1 MPVVVE
7 ICCKCVKLQFLATLA
22 GFLRRKTDFF
32 QGEWEQ
38 LMLDIFDAEHK
49 IWKKELEGKQAPPK
63 PVTKQPDVI
72 PKAKTNE
79 EHSEPGPSSAD
90 APVET
95 SKAIEEDEDE
105 KEKGKLLPN
114 SGNGCNL
121 DSYRWTQTLQE
132 VEIHVPLNFPT
143 AVKPRDVAVKIGR
156 RTLTAGLK
164 NQPPII
170 QGELCADVKVEEC
183 VWVIPDGKQLTI
195 NLEKVNQMNWWD
207 RLVATDP
214 QISTRKI
221 NPAPSKLSDLEG
233 ETRSLVEKMMY
244 DQRQKEMGLPTSDEQ
259 KKQDVLQK

>member
-1 MPVVVE
+1 
-7 ICCKCVKLQFLATLA
+7 
-22 GFLRRKTDFF
+22 
-32 QGEWEQ
+32 
-38 LMLDIFDAEHK
+38 MLDVFDVEHK
-49 IWKKELEGKQAPPK
+49 IWKREIEEKHVAAKKPERVAKQPLDVTPNVTNSGNVPK
-63 PVTKQPDVI
+63 PGI
-72 PKAKTNE
+72 AE
-79 EHSEPGPSSAD
+79 ETAEM
-90 APVET
+90 
-95 SKAIEEDEDE
+95 SKPIEEDEDE
-105 KEKGKLLPN
+105 KETGKLMPN

-121 DSYRWTQTLQE
+121 DAYRWTQTLQE

-143 AVKPRDVAVKIGR
+143 AVKPRDVCVKIGR
-156 RTLTAGLK
+156 KTLMAGLK

-195 NLEKVNQMNWWD
+195 NLEKVNQMNWWN
-207 RLVATDP
+207 RLVSTDP
-214 QISTRKI
+214 EISTRKI